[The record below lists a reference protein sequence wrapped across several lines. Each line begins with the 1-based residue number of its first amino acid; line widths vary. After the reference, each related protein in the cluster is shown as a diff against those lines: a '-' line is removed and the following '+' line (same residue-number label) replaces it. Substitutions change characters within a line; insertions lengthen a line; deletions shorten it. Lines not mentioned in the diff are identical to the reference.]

1 MLGDEATAGG
11 FLGRPDQW
19 QRVSEAWV
27 DPNLDDVNLGW
38 EIATRLTDYITALEP
53 LRRLG

>member
-1 MLGDEATAGG
+1 MLGDETTAGG

-19 QRVSEAWV
+19 QRVSEVWV

-53 LRRLG
+53 LRRIG